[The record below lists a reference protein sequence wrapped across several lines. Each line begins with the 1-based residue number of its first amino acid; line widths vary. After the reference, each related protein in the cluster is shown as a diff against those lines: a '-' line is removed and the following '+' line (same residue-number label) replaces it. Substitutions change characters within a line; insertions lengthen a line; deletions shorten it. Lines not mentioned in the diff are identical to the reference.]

1 MTIEELIIV
10 SGMMAFMTGTV
21 LVFARMVLQAE
32 KKEQKETA

>member
-1 MTIEELIIV
+1 MTLEELIIV

-32 KKEQKETA
+32 KKEEEKTA